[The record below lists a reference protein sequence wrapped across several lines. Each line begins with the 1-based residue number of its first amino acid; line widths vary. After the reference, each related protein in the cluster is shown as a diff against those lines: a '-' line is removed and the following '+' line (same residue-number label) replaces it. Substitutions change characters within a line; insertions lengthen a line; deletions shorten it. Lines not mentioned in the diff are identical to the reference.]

1 MSLVLHHLNRSRSER
16 LIWLL
21 EELGVDYELVRH
33 KRDPQVNL
41 APAELIAIHPMGKA
55 PLLVHDGQVIAESGA
70 IALHLLEVFDKD
82 HRLHPAPGAPNRAV
96 FFEWLHGAEGAVFL
110 PFLMNTY
117 LAATGLEDSL
127 LSQYMGGER
136 AKALGAIEARLDASP
151 YFAGEAFSAAD
162 IMMGFQLEAA
172 QARGALAKESPV
184 HAWLERIRA
193 RPAHQRM
200 RAITAE
206 DEAVT

>member
-21 EELGVDYELVRH
+21 EELGVDYELVRY

-41 APAELIAIHPMGKA
+41 APAELTAIHPMGKA
-55 PLLVHDGQVIAESGA
+55 PLLVHDGRVIAESGA
-70 IALHLLEVFDKD
+70 IALYLLDHFDPDFKF
-82 HRLHPAPGAPNRAV
+82 HPPRDADNRAT
-96 FFEWLHGAEGAVFL
+96 FYEWLHGAEGAVFL

-117 LAATGLEDSL
+117 LSATGLEDSL
-127 LSQYMGGER
+127 LSQYMAGER
-136 AKALGAIEARLDASP
+136 EKALGAIEARLDACP
-151 YFAGEAFSAAD
+151 YFAGDAFSAAD
-162 IMMGFQLEAA
+162 VMMGFQLEAA
-172 QARGALAKESPV
+172 DARGAVPEASPV
-184 HAWLERIRA
+184 KAWLERVRA

-206 DEAVT
+206 D

>member
-33 KRDPQVNL
+33 KRDPQINL
-41 APAELIAIHPMGKA
+41 APAALGDIHPMGKA

-70 IALHLLEVFDKD
+70 IALYLLEHFDPD
-82 HRLHPAPGAPNRAV
+82 YRLHPEPKAANRAT
-96 FFEWLHGAEGAVFL
+96 FYEWLHGAEGAVFL

-117 LAATGLEDSL
+117 LSATGLEDSL
-127 LSQYMGGER
+127 LSQYMAGER
-136 AKALGAIEARLDASP
+136 EKALGAIEACLEARP
-151 YFAGEAFSAAD
+151 YFAGEDFSAAD

-172 QARGALAKESPV
+172 EERGGLPKDSPV
-184 HAWLERIRA
+184 HGWLERVRA
-193 RPAHQRM
+193 REGHKRM

-206 DEAVT
+206 D

>member
-1 MSLVLHHLNRSRSER
+1 MSLILHHLNRSRSER

-21 EELGVDYELVRH
+21 EELGADYELVRH

-55 PLLVHDGQVIAESGA
+55 PLLIHDGQVIAESGA
-70 IALHLLEVFDKD
+70 IALHLLEAFDPEY
-82 HRLHPAPGAPNRAV
+82 RLHPAPGASNRAA

-117 LAATGLEDSL
+117 LSATGLEDSL
-127 LSQYMGGER
+127 LSQYMAGER
-136 AKALGAIEARLDASP
+136 EKALGAIEACLTARP
-151 YFAGEAFSAAD
+151 YFAGEEFSAAD
-162 IMMGFQLEAA
+162 VMMGFQLEAA
-172 QARGALAKESPV
+172 EARGGLPETSPV
-184 HAWLERIRA
+184 HAWLTRVRS

-206 DEAVT
+206 D

>member
-1 MSLVLHHLNRSRSER
+1 MSLQLHHLNRSRSER

-21 EELGVDYELVRH
+21 EELGVEYDLVRY

-41 APAELIAIHPMGKA
+41 APPALGDIHPMGKA

-70 IALHLLEVFDKD
+70 IALHLLEKFDPEY
-82 HRLHPAPGAPNRAV
+82 RLHPAPTAPNRAT

-117 LAATGLEDSL
+117 LSATGLEDSL
-127 LSQYMGGER
+127 LSQYMAGER
-136 AKALGAIEARLDASP
+136 EKALGAIEACLNARP
-151 YFAGEAFSAAD
+151 YFSGEDFSAAD

-172 QARGALAKESPV
+172 EERGGLPKDSPV
-184 HAWLERIRA
+184 HGWLERVRA
-193 RPAHQRM
+193 RDGHKRM

-206 DEAVT
+206 D

>member
-21 EELGVDYELVRH
+21 EELGVEYELVRH
-33 KRDPQVNL
+33 KRDPQINL

-70 IALHLLEVFDKD
+70 IALHLLEAFDKD
-82 HRLHPAPGAPNRAV
+82 YRLHPAPGAPIRAA

-136 AKALGAIEARLDASP
+136 EKALGAIEARLDASP
-151 YFAGEAFSAAD
+151 YFAGDAFSAAD

-172 QARGALAKESPV
+172 EERGALPKDSPV
-184 HAWLERIRA
+184 HAWLARIRA

-206 DEAVT
+206 D

>member
-41 APAELIAIHPMGKA
+41 APAELVALHPMGKA

-70 IALHLLEVFDKD
+70 IALHLLEAFDPD
-82 HRLHPAPGAPNRAV
+82 YRLHPAPGAPNRAS

-117 LAATGLEDSL
+117 LSATGLKDSL
-127 LSQYMGGER
+127 LSQYMAGER
-136 AKALGAIEARLDASP
+136 EKALGAIEARLDASP
-151 YFAGEAFSAAD
+151 YFAGDDFSAAD

-172 QARGALAKESPV
+172 EERGALPKTSPV
-184 HAWLERIRA
+184 HDWLERVRA
-193 RPAHQRM
+193 REAHQSM
-200 RAITAE
+200 RAITA
-206 DEAVT
+206 DD

>member
-21 EELGVDYELVRH
+21 EELGADYELVRH

-41 APAELIAIHPMGKA
+41 APSDLLALHPMGKA
-55 PLLVHDGQVIAESGA
+55 PLLVHEGQVIAESGA
-70 IALHLLEVFDKD
+70 IALHLLEMLDPD
-82 HRLHPAPGAPNRAV
+82 NRLHPALGASNRAV

-117 LAATGLEDSL
+117 MTATGLEDSL
-127 LSQYMGGER
+127 LSQYMAGER
-136 AKALGAIEARLDASP
+136 EKALGAIEARLEASP
-151 YFAGEAFSAAD
+151 YFAGEDFSAAD

-172 QARGALAKESPV
+172 AERGTLPENSPV
-184 HAWLERIRA
+184 HAWLERVRA
-193 RPAHQRM
+193 RDGHKRM

-206 DEAVT
+206 D

>member
-21 EELGVDYELVRH
+21 EELGVEYELARY

-41 APAELIAIHPMGKA
+41 APAELVAIHPMGKA

-70 IALHLLEVFDKD
+70 IALHLLEAFDRD
-82 HRLHPAPGAPNRAV
+82 YRLQPAPGAPNRAA

-127 LSQYMGGER
+127 LSQYMAGER
-136 AKALGAIEARLDASP
+136 EKALGAIEARLDAKP
-151 YFAGEAFSAAD
+151 YFAGDDFSAAD
-162 IMMGFQLEAA
+162 IMMGFQLEGAEE
-172 QARGALAKESPV
+172 RGALPKDSPV
-184 HAWLERIRA
+184 HGWLERIRA
-193 RPAHQRM
+193 REGHQRM

-206 DEAVT
+206 D